1 MDAGQKTYSNPVF
14 EMILKTAAGENQIVS
29 ARPSDFVLPE
39 NWHEERQEGQLSV
52 DVAQTE
58 KEIVIISTMAGA
70 ATDKIEVYLHNDLLT
85 IRGQRVSPLAEA
97 EDTDYFHQECFWG
110 KFSRTIV
117 LPIDVKPDS
126 ARAEYR
132 NGVLIIQLLKQRVD
146 TKIPVLIEDE

>member
-1 MDAGQKTYSNPVF
+1 MDRDNKISRDAVF
-14 EMILKTAAGENQIVS
+14 EMILNTAAGENAMAN

-58 KEIVIISTMAGA
+58 KDILIVSTMAGA

-85 IRGQRVSPLAEA
+85 IRGQRVSPLAETNGA
-97 EDTDYFHQECFWG
+97 DYFHQECFWG

-117 LPIDVKPDS
+117 LPVDVRPDS
-126 ARAEYR
+126 AIAEYR
-132 NGVLIIQLLKQRVD
+132 NGVLLIRLLKQRVD
-146 TKIPVLIEDE
+146 TKIPVMIEEE

>member
-1 MDAGQKTYSNPVF
+1 MEAGQKTYSNPVF
-14 EMILKTAAGENQIVS
+14 EMILKTAAGENAMAS
-29 ARPSDFVLPE
+29 ARPSNFALPE
-39 NWHEERQEGQLSV
+39 DWHEEHQDGQLSV

-97 EDTDYFHQECFWG
+97 GEVDYFHQECFWG
-110 KFSRTIV
+110 RFSRTIV
-117 LPIDVKPDS
+117 LPIDIKPDS

-132 NGVLIIQLLKQRVD
+132 NGVLIIHLLKQRID
-146 TKIPVLIEDE
+146 TKIPVMIEDE

>member
-1 MDAGQKTYSNPVF
+1 MEAGQKTYSNPVF
-14 EMILKTAAGENQIVS
+14 EMILKTAAGENAMAS
-29 ARPSDFVLPE
+29 ARPSNFVLPE
-39 NWHEERQEGQLSV
+39 NWHEEHQDGQLSV

-70 ATDKIEVYLHNDLLT
+70 MTDKIEVYLHNDLLT

-97 EDTDYFHQECFWG
+97 GDVDYFHQECFWG
-110 KFSRTIV
+110 RFSRTIV
-117 LPIDVKPDS
+117 LPVDVKPDS

-146 TKIPVLIEDE
+146 TKIPVMVEDE